1 MSNSPLSA
9 ILGSIVVSISA
20 CHAEDRGSIP
30 RRGVVFFFSSLVS
43 MLSVQWIGN
52 SPTQFLFS
60 HSSSS
65 SFSPSKTMEISSSI
79 FKLRCR
85 HRFSI
90 KSIFPLWSS
99 SFTPPPPPP
108 PPPHPPPD
116 PNRAMDDA
124 GTKWMQSSYHSI
136 TSLILPFC
144 TRKQIGERAMALQW
158 VLVTE
163 PWVLC
168 GTYCSQ
174 WKKELHRPGIEPGP
188 PAVCMIH
195 RMAGEH
201 STTEP
206 PMLLAQWVHRSA
218 YVTQVGARTNW
229 FHGM

>member
-1 MSNSPLSA
+1 MSNSALSA

-52 SPTQFLFS
+52 SPTRFLFS

-99 SFTPPPPPP
+99 SFTPPLLLLLLLL
-108 PPPHPPPD
+108 
-116 PNRAMDDA
+116 
-124 GTKWMQSSYHSI
+124 
-136 TSLILPFC
+136 LILLPIPTALWMMLERNECNPHIILLLPLSSPFALGNRLEKEQWRC
-144 TRKQIGERAMALQW
+144 NGFWSLSLESCVEHIAHNEKKNCIGRESN
-158 VLVTE
+158 
-163 PWVLC
+163 P
-168 GTYCSQ
+168 G
-174 WKKELHRPGIEPGP
+174 RP
-188 PAVCMIH
+188 
-195 RMAGEH
+195 
-201 STTEP
+201 
-206 PMLLAQWVHRSA
+206 RSA
-218 YVTQVGARTNW
+218 
-229 FHGM
+229 